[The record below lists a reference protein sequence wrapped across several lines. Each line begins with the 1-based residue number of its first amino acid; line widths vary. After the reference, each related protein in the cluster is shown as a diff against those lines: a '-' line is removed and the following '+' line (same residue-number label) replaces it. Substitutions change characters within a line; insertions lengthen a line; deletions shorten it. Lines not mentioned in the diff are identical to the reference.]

1 MLISYDH
8 LFSDSKISTKL
19 VKCIKLVIHVHNCHA
34 DTFHDYCRRLVE
46 GRLSSDICLLTFQ
59 PQGFTYTPITI
70 TNLNTLITITIN

>member
-19 VKCIKLVIHVHNCHA
+19 VKCIKLVIHVHTCHA
-34 DTFHDYCRRLVE
+34 DIIRGYYSRLME
-46 GRLSSDICLLTFQ
+46 GRLSTDISLLTFQ

-70 TNLNTLITITIN
+70 INLNTNYNNY